1 MVEKDNYKSYN
12 RQFRETHLSIPE
24 TRDLLVSEGIEKNL
38 KKIQRCHRC
47 GHIPRL
53 VKQQYRSKNIY
64 RYYFEC
70 RYHLGN
76 RTFCSASIDN
86 AYKCW
91 KFINRRGE
99 DNGE

>member
-1 MVEKDNYKSYN
+1 MSNFNRRYREKHY
-12 RQFRETHLSIPE
+12 SISE
-24 TRDLLVSEGIEKNL
+24 TRDMLLEMKLEK
-38 KKIQRCHRC
+38 KSKDIQRCHRC

-76 RTFCSASIDN
+76 RTFCSANIDN

-99 DNGE
+99 NEDE